1 MRSFPYP
8 RAKETVWQYCAPR
21 LLWGR
26 QGEHEMKID
35 RALTQMRRD
44 VVSERREQSERGR
57 ERGRRRAAGK
67 GHRVIAPSRKDGRT
81 EGRRHPSKFNKRAS
95 VRRQNRSSNIPR
107 EKNKFVYRAFRVLGL
122 SDYVTHC
129 FLLLFCK
136 FPIPLQQ
143 SQCISDYVSDNI
155 L

>member
-1 MRSFPYP
+1 MNKLTGKEYRHRKDYSILVRSFPYP

-57 ERGRRRAAGK
+57 EGEGGRAAGK
-67 GHRVIAPSRKDGRT
+67 GHRVIAPSRKEGGTDGR
-81 EGRRHPSKFNKRAS
+81 EKAS
-95 VRRQNRSSNIPR
+95 EQI
-107 EKNKFVYRAFRVLGL
+107 
-122 SDYVTHC
+122 
-129 FLLLFCK
+129 
-136 FPIPLQQ
+136 
-143 SQCISDYVSDNI
+143 
-155 L
+155 